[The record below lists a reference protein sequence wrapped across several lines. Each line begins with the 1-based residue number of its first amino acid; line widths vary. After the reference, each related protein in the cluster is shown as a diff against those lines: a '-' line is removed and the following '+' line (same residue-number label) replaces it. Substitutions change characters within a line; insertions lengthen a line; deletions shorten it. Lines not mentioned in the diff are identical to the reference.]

1 MKQMLLYC
9 ILFGM
14 VLIHVPKEMLH
25 DCSHEIHH
33 CDNEKKDGHS
43 EQNHEGALFE
53 EADCD
58 LCLYTFQAINT
69 PDFELISIP
78 KLVISQQTFSQEKVI
93 CLGSRSFLQ
102 LRGPPQ
108 IVKIAS

>member
-1 MKQMLLYC
+1 MK
-9 ILFGM
+9 
-14 VLIHVPKEMLH
+14 
-25 DCSHEIHH
+25 
-33 CDNEKKDGHS
+33 KKDGHS

-58 LCLYTFQAINT
+58 LCLYNFQSLNT

-78 KLVISQQTFSQEKVI
+78 KLEISQQTFSQEKVI

-102 LRGPPQ
+102 LRDPL
-108 IVKIAS
+108 KSLK